1 MNEKEIKLLLRQVKE
16 GSTGVEDAVK
26 KLKNLPFEALGYA
39 TVDHHR
45 ALRRGQPETIFCEGK
60 TLDQIKGIAAKMMK
74 SNTNVLATRASH
86 EVYEALKEVSVQV
99 EYHEQAR
106 IVVINR
112 RPISATRSII
122 LVVTAGTADIPVA
135 EEAVVT
141 ATVMGNTVERLYD
154 VGIAGIHRLL
164 AYREKLDQAGVLI
177 VAAGMD
183 GALPG
188 VVAGLTGKPV
198 IAVPTSV
205 GYGVSF
211 GGLSALLTMLNSCA
225 GGVSVVNIDNG
236 YGAAYC
242 ASLINRLAERRD

>member
-1 MNEKEIKLLLRQVKE
+1 LNEKEIKLLLRQVKE